1 MARHSRRS
9 RRSRRGGDKLDDIQN
24 QLDSIQQQVNELKNP
39 SSAMEEPTMEQPV
52 SESESVFEEPAMEQP
67 VMEQPVIR
75 SWHNDKNTKFKD
87 GAGGRVS
94 LSFPRIMTL
103 IDNNINKGNTNKD
116 WVSIKKELNDAS
128 SISDVQDII
137 NKYKISFSSNYVA
150 GTRKRRRVG
159 KRRTHRRH

>member
-52 SESESVFEEPAMEQP
+52 SESESVVEEPA
-67 VMEQPVIR
+67 MEQPVIR